1 MGCRLRS
8 YKEKKMKCSKC
19 PQYSYPLRRCKLGK
33 IKPPSIKGGVE
44 AASFMGLDYICA
56 CDEENA
62 KLKAK
67 IRKKL
72 MEKLE
77 H

>member
-1 MGCRLRS
+1 MAMKGS
-8 YKEKKMKCSKC
+8 GMKCSKC
-19 PQYSYPLRRCKLGK
+19 AQYSFPLHRCKLGK
-33 IKPPSIKGGVE
+33 IKPPSVKGGVE
-44 AASFMGLDYICA
+44 AALFMGLDYICA

-67 IRKKL
+67 IREKL
-72 MEKLE
+72 MEKLA